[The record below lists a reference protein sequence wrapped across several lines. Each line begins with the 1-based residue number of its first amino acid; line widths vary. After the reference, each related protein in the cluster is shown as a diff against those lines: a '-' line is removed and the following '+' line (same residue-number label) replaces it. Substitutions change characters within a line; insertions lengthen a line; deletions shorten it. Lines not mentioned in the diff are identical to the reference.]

1 MSSETCENCH
11 QNPAEIGI
19 IVEGKYSKV
28 CADCKPLPQI
38 SSGHARWERGVDLED
53 HEAEIM
59 QPYNADGTIN
69 ARFAKLYPKQAKAL
83 FNDKQLR
90 DAELR

>member
-1 MSSETCENCH
+1 MLCALCKIRPE
-11 QNPAEIGI
+11 QIGYI
-19 IVEGKYSKV
+19 SDGVYMRLCFE
-28 CADCKPLPQI
+28 CKPLPQV
-38 SSGHARWERGVDLED
+38 SSGQARWERGIDLED

-69 ARFAKLYPKQAKAL
+69 TRFAKLYPTQAKAL
-83 FNDKQLR
+83 FDEKQLR